1 MTPESPGSLD
11 WGQGRWHDPAAGPA
25 AARIVVAAD
34 WAPIRAFAEPLA
46 ANPETV
52 YGDLLPV
59 LRQAD
64 LRLVNLECVLSDR
77 GAPVWKSGSV
87 FKGESRHLSGLQA
100 VPFDAVTLANNH
112 VSDYGVEAFGDT
124 LDLLDRHGIGRTG
137 AGLTP
142 EEAHRRLDL
151 RVGGLTLAV
160 VNFSEAEDLT
170 EAREGPGVC
179 GWEVDRVVE
188 EIRQAHTAV
197 DAVLVVAHCGLE
209 YIPFPP
215 PYVVAACRVAAE
227 AGADLVIGHHPH
239 VPQGI
244 EFHCGVPI
252 CYSLG
257 NFVFYQETDLV
268 YRKVGY
274 LVRAGIADGGLADLE
289 LIPYAIGTDHLSLL
303 QGERRAWF
311 FDRLRAVSE
320 PLSRPDGANQ
330 AWHGFLRHYGQQG
343 LADEV
348 GMILGRLRDE
358 PRKGA
363 AIFRNRLTTQ
373 QHYWHWRDLLT
384 RIVEGTLE
392 AGPEWARALAAEWLT
407 TTV

>member
-1 MTPESPGSLD
+1 MTTESPESLD
-11 WGQGRWHDPAAGPA
+11 WSQGCWRNLNAEPA

-34 WAPIRAFAEPLA
+34 WAPIRAFAEPLTVA
-46 ANPETV
+46 PELV

-64 LRLVNLECVLSDR
+64 LRLVNLESVLSDR

-87 FKGESRHLSGLQA
+87 FKGERRHLSGLQV

-112 VSDYGVEAFGDT
+112 VLDYGVEAFGDM
-124 LDLLDRHGIGRTG
+124 LNLLDRHHIGRTG

-170 EAREGPGVC
+170 EAREGPGVF

-188 EIRQAHTAV
+188 EIRQARAEV
-197 DAVLVVAHCGLE
+197 DAVLVVVHCGLE

-215 PYVVAACRVAAE
+215 PYVAAACRAAAE
-227 AGADLVIGHHPH
+227 AGADLVVGHHPH

-257 NFVFYQETDLV
+257 NFVFYQETGLA

-274 LVRAGIADGGLADLE
+274 LVKAGFAAGGLVDLE
-289 LIPYAIGTDHLSLL
+289 LIPYAIGSDRLSLL
-303 QGERRAWF
+303 LGERRAWF

-320 PLSRPDGANQ
+320 PLSRPDGADQ

-348 GMILGRLRDE
+348 TMILGRLRDE

-363 AIFRNRLTTQ
+363 AMFRNRLTTQ

-384 RIVEGTLE
+384 RVVDGTLDT
-392 AGPEWARALAAEWLT
+392 GPEWARALAEEWLT
-407 TTV
+407 TSL